1 MQNILLIAA
10 LEGTQHQVST
20 DWFAIVAML
29 KARELSEDEINRVY
43 NELCAGLRVTTR
55 GVTLAK
61 QSANE
66 LNKKIIKHSENKG
79 LLI

>member
-10 LEGTQHQVST
+10 LEGTQQQVST

-29 KARELSEDEINRVY
+29 EARELSGDEINRIY

-61 QSANE
+61 PSASE
-66 LNKKIIKHSENKG
+66 TNKEIIK
-79 LLI
+79 